1 MVPMLDLLFDLA
13 ANQGAREIV
22 MGMAH
27 RGRLNVLVHNICRPY
42 ATIFAE
48 FEGGKQEGE
57 SPEHDG
63 TGDVKYHHGAEGVF
77 RTHSGKSISVA
88 LINNPSHLE
97 FVDPVVNGN
106 ARARQTHRKSRDL
119 HHDHSIA
126 LPVQI
131 HGDAAF
137 AGQGIVA
144 ETLNLNALRG
154 YQVGGT
160 IHLIANNQVG
170 FTTDMAESRS
180 TQHASDLAKGFDIPI
195 IHVNADDAE
204 GCLAAVRLAMMFR
217 EEFHRDVL
225 IDLVGYRR
233 WGHNEADEPAYTQ
246 PLMYERIRS
255 HPSVRVLYAE
265 ALVNEGLLT
274 QEEAQRR
281 YDTAYQRLIEIQQGY
296 RASAAKA
303 ATAQAAPARLV
314 TGESVET
321 AVPADRLLA
330 LNEALLA
337 VPEGFTVNPK
347 LKRQLDRR
355 RGAMGEAGGI
365 DWGHAEALALASLL
379 TEGIPIRL
387 TGEDAERG
395 TFSQRHM
402 VLHDA
407 TNGKAWTPIQN
418 LPSAVASCEVY
429 NSPLS
434 ELAALGFEYGYANA
448 ASDSLVIWE
457 AQYGDFINAAQVIV
471 DQFIAAGL
479 SKWGV
484 TNRLTLLL
492 PHGYEGGGPE
502 HSSARLE
509 RFLQLAAEGNFR
521 IANCTTPAQYFHLL
535 RRQARR
541 SRVRPLVIF
550 SPKSL
555 LRLPQAA
562 SRLADLTS
570 GTFQPVLDDPDPA
583 IHSSRET
590 VQRVVLCTGKIYYDL
605 LAEAAGLERR
615 PAIVRIEGLHT
626 FLDQPLRAVLAGY
639 PDAREFVWAQEEP
652 RNMGAWF
659 YVAPRLAP
667 LLPSGV
673 ALEYAGRPERASPAE
688 GYPDAHSAEQSRI
701 VMEALTGK
709 M

>member
-1 MVPMLDLLFDLA
+1 
-13 ANQGAREIV
+13 
-22 MGMAH
+22 
-27 RGRLNVLVHNICRPY
+27 
-42 ATIFAE
+42 
-48 FEGGKQEGE
+48 
-57 SPEHDG
+57 
-63 TGDVKYHHGAEGVF
+63 
-77 RTHSGKSISVA
+77 
-88 LINNPSHLE
+88 
-97 FVDPVVNGN
+97 
-106 ARARQTHRKSRDL
+106 
-119 HHDHSIA
+119 
-126 LPVQI
+126 
-131 HGDAAF
+131 
-137 AGQGIVA
+137 
-144 ETLNLNALRG
+144 
-154 YQVGGT
+154 
-160 IHLIANNQVG
+160 
-170 FTTDMAESRS
+170 
-180 TQHASDLAKGFDIPI
+180 
-195 IHVNADDAE
+195 
-204 GCLAAVRLAMMFR
+204 
-217 EEFHRDVL
+217 
-225 IDLVGYRR
+225 
-233 WGHNEADEPAYTQ
+233 
-246 PLMYERIRS
+246 MYERIRS
-255 HPSVRVLYAE
+255 HPSVRVLYAN
-265 ALVNEGLLT
+265 ALVQEGLLT
-274 QEEAQRR
+274 GEEAEKR
-281 YDTAYQRLIEIQQGY
+281 YEAAYQRLIEVQQGY

-303 ATAQAAPARLV
+303 AAPQAAPARLV
-314 TGESVET
+314 TGEAVET

-330 LNEALLA
+330 LNESLLA

-347 LKRQLDRR
+347 LKRQLERR
-355 RGAMGEAGGI
+355 RGAMAEAGGI
-365 DWGHAEALALASLL
+365 DWGHAEALAIASLL
-379 TEGIPIRL
+379 TEGIPVRL

-395 TFSQRHM
+395 TFSQRHL

-407 TNGKAWTPIQN
+407 VNGKTWTPIQN
-418 LPSAVASCEVY
+418 LPSAVASCEVF

-509 RFLQLAAEGNFR
+509 RFLQLAAEGNIR

-583 IHSSRET
+583 IQSLREA
-590 VQRVVLCTGKIYYDL
+590 VQRIVLCTGKIYYDL
-605 LAEAAGLERR
+605 LAEAAKREPR

-626 FLDQPLRAVLAGY
+626 FLEEPLRAVIKGY
-639 PDAREFVWAQEEP
+639 PNVREFIWAQEEP

-667 LLPSGV
+667 LLPSRGSLRYV
-673 ALEYAGRPERASPAE
+673 GRPERASPAE
-688 GYPDAHSAEQSRI
+688 GYPDAHSAEQTRI
-701 VMEALTGK
+701 VSEALGG
-709 M
+709 